1 MPIFG
6 KFEYWGLKDPLEV
19 RVRYETC
26 SNICR
31 PPVPAIFNLKN
42 LPRSPWGAWEGQ
54 NMANFG
60 HINGPWA
67 EMDGVGNGPKLSAL
81 LGRLCKTRETNFL
94 LKIRMC
100 FWRCHLCMRCQEQL
114 RPTLINS
121 QGRVCLLPRRSSL
134 LPTKESD
141 SEIMTISIITDT

>member
-1 MPIFG
+1 MHQKSLRFV
-6 KFEYWGLKDPLEV
+6 GLPTLRKSV
-19 RVRYETC
+19 CT
-26 SNICR
+26 
-31 PPVPAIFNLKN
+31 K
-42 LPRSPWGAWEGQ
+42 Q
-54 NMANFG
+54 
-60 HINGPWA
+60 INCKTHRRWLFLVLDLA
-67 EMDGVGNGPKLSAL
+67 LDGVGNGPKLSAL
-81 LGRLCKTRETNFL
+81 LGRLCKARETNFL